1 MLVKRGT
8 LIDATII
15 EAQARRPQSEAGARS
30 GTDPDAA
37 WTRKGKKAHFGYK
50 MHIGMDA
57 GSGLIRGVEFTSAN
71 VADTDVADALIMG
84 DEEAVYA
91 DKAYESKER
100 RERLRAQ
107 GVKDRIMHRGHKH
120 QTELPHWRRRRNG
133 LLSKVRAPVE
143 QALGTLKRCYGYWRV
158 RYMGLMRNETEA
170 LFKALAYNLRRADGL
185 REGCMA
191 HG

>member
-30 GTDPDAA
+30 GTDPAAA
-37 WTRKGKKAHFGYK
+37 WTRKGKKSHFGYK

-57 GSGLIRGVEFTSAN
+57 GSGPIRGVEFTPAN
-71 VADTDVADALIMG
+71 VADTEVADALIMG

-91 DKAYESKER
+91 DKAYESRER

-107 GVKDRIMHRGHKH
+107 GVKDRIMHRGHKD
-120 QTELPHWRRRRNG
+120 T
-133 LLSKVRAPVE
+133 
-143 QALGTLKRCYGYWRV
+143 
-158 RYMGLMRNETEA
+158 
-170 LFKALAYNLRRADGL
+170 ADGA
-185 REGCMA
+185 RCA
-191 HG
+191 PSP

>member
-1 MLVKRGT
+1 MLVKHGT
-8 LIDATII
+8 LIDATVI

-30 GTDPDAA
+30 RTDPDAA
-37 WTRKGKKAHFGYK
+37 WTRKGKKSHFGYK
-50 MHIGMDA
+50 IHIGMDA
-57 GSGLIRGVEFTSAN
+57 GSGLIRGVEFTLAN
-71 VADTDVADALIMG
+71 VADTEVANALIMG

-107 GVKDRIMHRGHKH
+107 GVKDRIMHRGHK
-120 QTELPHWRRRRNG
+120 Q
-133 LLSKVRAPVE
+133 VF
-143 QALGTLKRCYGYWRV
+143 GTMKRCYGYWHV
-158 RYMGLMRNETEA
+158 WYMGLGRNEAEA

-185 REGCMA
+185 REGCAA